1 MITTKFACSS
11 EARVSKKRAFHAIIV
26 PRCPLLTLCFFPY
39 NTGITPFI
47 QALHAILG
55 DESSKTP
62 RVTMLYGSKV
72 ADDILGY
79 ELLHK
84 WAQDYPDRFELV
96 DILSDEPEGTEWNG
110 LRGYINRELVEK
122 YFPQPSDD
130 SKFQIW
136 ICGPPPMYNALTGPR
151 EDTDVVSGL
160 LGEMG
165 YSPSQV
171 YKF

>member
-1 MITTKFACSS
+1 MIGFIISFFRWLSFNPSVLCS
-11 EARVSKKRAFHAIIV
+11 
-26 PRCPLLTLCFFPY
+26 LL
-39 NTGITPFI
+39 GINPFI

-55 DESSKTP
+55 DKSSKTP
-62 RVTMLYGSKV
+62 RVTMLYGSKI
-72 ADDILGY
+72 AEDILGY

-84 WAQDYPDRFELV
+84 WAEDYPDRFELV
-96 DILSDEPEGTEWNG
+96 DVLSDEPEGTEWKG
-110 LRGYINRELVEK
+110 LRGYINKELVEK
-122 YFPQPSDD
+122 YFPKPSD
-130 SKFQIW
+130 SNFQVW

-151 EDTDVVSGL
+151 EDKDQVSGL